1 MRYIDYSRRGR
12 TYTTRTTEAKMQEVW
27 PVFVT
32 QAGDD
37 GTSDE
42 LKAVCS
48 NKETAKAWLMGA
60 SMWYVEEMFGEG
72 STTSVSGHSFQVKEE
87 GKHSSLELRHLDDS
101 GNYFISTL
109 LAYSYSTMVIRGPD
123 HADSD
128 GRRLANL

>member
-1 MRYIDYSRRGR
+1 MKD
-12 TYTTRTTEAKMQEVW
+12 APHEVW

-48 NKETAKAWLMGA
+48 NKETAKSWLMGA
-60 SMWYVEEMFGEG
+60 SMWYVEEWFGEG
-72 STTSVSGHSFQVKEE
+72 STTSCSGHSFRVTQD
-87 GKHSSLELRHLDDS
+87 GGTDRLELRHDVQTPAAEVPTGANPVAS
-101 GNYFISTL
+101 AL
-109 LAYSYSTMVIRGPD
+109 LGYSYREIVIRSED
-123 HADSD
+123 HAESD